1 MGTYSI
7 HVTCEGLD
15 LYSDEYRISLDQDI
29 NIENCSKYL
38 DISLVNDQAY
48 KITSI
53 TDGDIKSGWSNNG
66 NTSLLFEV
74 KPENNKFA
82 NIALKKMRIYTSN
95 KNIETVTLK
104 GIANTNYY
112 RNVNVNEM
120 G

>member
-1 MGTYSI
+1 M
-7 HVTCEGLD
+7 
-15 LYSDEYRISLDQDI
+15 
-29 NIENCSKYL
+29 
-38 DISLVNDQAY
+38 VNDQAY

-112 RNVNVNEM
+112 RNVNVNENGMINDLAGDFKPGKVIKM
-120 G
+120 GIILKLIPVIYLWEIYLF